1 MKFGITIRQV
11 NEVDLLVRAEALGY
25 DFVWA
30 FDSPLISSNPWVV
43 LAVAAERTS
52 SIRLGVGVAV
62 PALRM
67 APVTAN
73 AIATVSAL
81 APGRTFL
88 GVGTGNTAMRA
99 MGQLPMTVA
108 DYAEHLRVIKGL
120 LAGETVDYT
129 ANGITEAI
137 RFQSLELGYVDI
149 EHPIPLHVGGFGPR
163 AQALAGEL
171 GDGLIT
177 GIPRGGTIPEALA
190 NVARGAARVGR
201 RLDGFETTALV
212 NLLLLEP
219 NESLTSPRVLGEVGS
234 SVMVNLHYLYD
245 RYRERGAEPPAYAN
259 AIWEDYVAFRA
270 ARDRERS
277 PLEAHSSHYGHLD
290 SDEARFVTPEVI
302 RNFCIAGQPGEVVE
316 QLTDLAAQG
325 LTGLNFIMPTER
337 QWEMCDTFAHQVIA
351 PYRARA

>member
-1 MKFGITIRQV
+1 MQFGITIRQV
-11 NEVDLLVRAEALGY
+11 NEVDLLVRAEHLGY
-25 DFVWA
+25 DFVWT
-30 FDSPLISSNPWVV
+30 FDSPMISSSPWVV

-73 AIATVSAL
+73 AIATVNVL

-88 GVGTGNTAMRA
+88 GVGTGNTALRA

-108 DYAEHLRVIKGL
+108 DFTEHLRVIKGL
-120 LAGETVDYT
+120 LAGESVDYT

-137 RFQSLELGYVDI
+137 SFQSLELGYIDI

-163 AQALAGEL
+163 AQALAGEV

-190 NVARGAARVGR
+190 NVARGAARAER
-201 RLDGFETTALV
+201 ELDNFETTALV
-212 NLLLLEP
+212 NMLLLEP
-219 NESLTSPRVLGEVGS
+219 DETLASPRVLGEVGS

-245 RYRERGAEPPAYAN
+245 RFREHGIEPPGYAHLV
-259 AIWEDYVAFRA
+259 WEEYVAFRA
-270 ARDRERS
+270 ARDRDRGHVA
-277 PLEAHSSHYGHLD
+277 AHGSHYGHLD
-290 SDEARFVTPEVI
+290 PEEARFVTPEVI
-302 RNFCIAGQPGEVVE
+302 RAFCIAGQPGEVME
-316 QLTDLAAQG
+316 QLTDLEVQG
-325 LTGLNFIMPTER
+325 LTGINFIMPTER
-337 QWEMCDTFAHQVIA
+337 QWEMCDTFARQVIE
-351 PYRARA
+351 PYRER